1 MKKDLQ
7 EKKDSPASKLLKSE
21 GDDDPLKETKM
32 PNIDLDSVTKDMA
45 AVKKVGGVEE
55 KKEDKKAESTDKKDA
70 AAPAEAAD
78 KK

>member
-1 MKKDLQ
+1 
-7 EKKDSPASKLLKSE
+7 
-21 GDDDPLKETKM
+21 M

-45 AVKKVGGVEE
+45 TVKKVSGVEE

-78 KK
+78 KKEDEK